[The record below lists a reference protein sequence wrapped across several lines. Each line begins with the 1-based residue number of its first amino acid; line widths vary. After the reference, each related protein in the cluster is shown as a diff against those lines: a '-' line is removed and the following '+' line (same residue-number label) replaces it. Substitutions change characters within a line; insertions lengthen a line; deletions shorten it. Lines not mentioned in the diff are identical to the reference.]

1 MHKVFICYRRE
12 DSHFLSDR
20 IYDHLSATFGR
31 ETVFR
36 DIDNIPAG
44 VDFRDHVGQALKS
57 CEVMLVVIGRDW
69 LTMKNVKGQRRLDD
83 ANDFV
88 RVEIEAAMQKRI
100 PIIPLIVQDARMP
113 SEEDLPPSIASL
125 AFFNARQV
133 RADPD
138 FRHDIEGIIQ
148 GITRHVPLTPQRRTR
163 RQFLVGGVVGAA
175 DLGGLAVLA
184 SRRLTTP
191 PSPAPTS
198 TPPTLAPQSAVF
210 FGSADGAVYA

>member
-1 MHKVFICYRRE
+1 
-12 DSHFLSDR
+12 
-20 IYDHLSATFGR
+20 
-31 ETVFR
+31 
-36 DIDNIPAG
+36 
-44 VDFRDHVGQALKS
+44 
-57 CEVMLVVIGRDW
+57 
-69 LTMKNVKGQRRLDD
+69 

-175 DLGGLAVLA
+175 ALGGLAVLA

-210 FGSADGAVYA
+210 FGSADGAVYAVRASDGRTLWRHQTLAGVNSSPIVAGGVVFAGSADRTFYALRAADGKELWHYKTK